1 VEPPRALGH
10 GFYSPAYVSWI
21 FTIKATCVHT
31 ELVCPVV
38 HRVVVIGYL
47 VSSGEHTGLS
57 LSVHRVFLKR
67 AIFDLVMIP
76 GMV

>member
-1 VEPPRALGH
+1 MEPPRVLGH

-31 ELVCPVV
+31 EASVSSCTPRGR
-38 HRVVVIGYL
+38 HRVL
-47 VSSGEHTGLS
+47 VSSGEYTGLS

>member
-1 VEPPRALGH
+1 MSWDMVFIPLHTFH
-10 GFYSPAYVSWI
+10 GFLQSKRPVFI
-21 FTIKATCVHT
+21 PKR
-31 ELVCPVV
+31 VCPVV

-47 VSSGEHTGLS
+47 VSSGEQTGLS